1 MGYLFW
7 KDGRMQCP
15 PCSKCGSEM
24 TDEIQELVQSH
35 PEAPK
40 IRVIFLQ
47 CMSPSCRYKHRIGT
61 FRHLG
66 GHSFEKIAG

>member
-15 PCSKCGSEM
+15 SCSVCGYEK
-24 TDEIQELVQSH
+24 TDEIQELVQPH

-47 CMSPSCRYKHRIGT
+47 CMSSSCQHKHRLGT
-61 FRHLG
+61 FRYLG
-66 GHSFEKIAG
+66 GHSFQRIAE